1 MPFTDQVELAFKD
14 KQIFFE
20 HRLSVIGG
28 ETCRE
33 AAVCGFDIA
42 VAAVDSDYDYIVDHL
57 HIITSISARGLF
69 RAYRER
75 P

>member
-33 AAVCGFDIA
+33 AAVCGFHIA
-42 VAAVDSDYDYIVDHL
+42 VTVVDTDNLKIV
-57 HIITSISARGLF
+57 
-69 RAYRER
+69 
-75 P
+75 